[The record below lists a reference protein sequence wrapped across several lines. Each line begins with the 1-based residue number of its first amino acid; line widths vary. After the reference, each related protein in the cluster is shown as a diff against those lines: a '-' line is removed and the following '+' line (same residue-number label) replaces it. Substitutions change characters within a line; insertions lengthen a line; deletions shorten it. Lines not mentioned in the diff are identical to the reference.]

1 MCEKRISD
9 KPKEVL
15 SAVNEVKSTS
25 QAAEMNEHVDPSVKK
40 RSLSNY
46 LSNVNLRR
54 EELEKLKKRQDEEK
68 QQLAVQ
74 QEQLK
79 QEEQEREKERLVKE
93 QREQEAL
100 RRKEDQQKKTV
111 PTEQAEI
118 KENDIPQQAAV
129 KDNES
134 NLRSLDLNVEERRRS
149 IPGDKVGDAVNTFK
163 DHNSPQ
169 PGTSYN
175 AQEIEK
181 PKSETISRDDLHAML
196 KEPKIRRSGVVAG
209 DNCEDE
215 GAIDKEP
222 KKEELSEEEIASDA
236 PTEPASPPKPRRRR
250 LIRGDRLSSLSPRHS
265 TFDNESDS
273 ELSDIDELKSL
284 QISSSFI
291 HGDSSPVRDS
301 HDSRH
306 RYHQPSSPR
315 LVRRSTSP
323 GRAKHHIAVPKA
335 SKQKKGIYRD
345 AGGRT
350 RLQISCDKGNYEQ
363 AKKLIEEEGYDVND
377 QDNAGNTAL
386 HEAALNGHLDIVKL
400 LIENGAD
407 VNMQSFEMFK
417 DTPLIDASANGHL
430 DVVKYLLSHGAD
442 PTICNAKGLTA
453 FESIEDSDLDEQE
466 RDIVHEIKRNLRSA
480 ARNWKD
486 EKAVPGVLNKKDK
499 HLKNQSQ
506 LSQRSEELLGDFE
519 FFWTDITSRAGKE
532 KLFKASKEG
541 KLSYVGAYLE
551 NGGKIDLKSFFEA
564 VKFGHEDIVSLF
576 LAFGAPVNAVSK
588 NGTTALICAVGRG
601 HVGTVKLLLEAGADP
616 SKKDKNGH
624 TASHYAE
631 NSPMGV
637 VNTEEIELL
646 EQAIKKSSSHVTSK
660 EKCIKKSPE
669 QAHVQEKTIINR
681 QEDITDNHKDH
692 EDDENVISIARKRRT
707 VSPDRLENKRQTLL
721 SEILSPEAIEP
732 REAVSPQNI
741 RDSKTSET
749 STPEL
754 ESVKIP
760 EQTPEE
766 KEQRLK
772 AEEEYIQRRLLNKRR
787 KEQEL
792 LRKLA
797 LDEEKREKE
806 RAQQKIEEAKK
817 LQERERLKQIE
828 LENKNKEAELVRRR
842 EIRSLYPIGL
852 RLVDFNNADDYHD
865 YLPLYFAQVGEDGSK
880 YVLDLQVCVIL
891 KDTNFLYNEHNI
903 QNNIPVQLKHK
914 RQLWN
919 IMKFIFLNGG
929 KNAFDWNSC
938 SLQDR
943 IQFELQEYKKF
954 SNLPLQWIKLQDI
967 CISDVSKRQQIEQG
981 IVQIVLTDNIDEA
994 WDIPT
999 AKELAIETVQPHFLP
1014 NKFQKR
1020 HTVTHILQNHKTQ
1033 PLW

>member
-1 MCEKRISD
+1 MNK
-9 KPKEVL
+9 
-15 SAVNEVKSTS
+15 VKSTS
-25 QAAEMNEHVDPSVKK
+25 PAASEMNEHVDPSVKK

-54 EELEKLKKRQDEEK
+54 EELEKLKKRQEEEK

-79 QEEQEREKERLVKE
+79 QEEEEREKERFVKE
-93 QREQEAL
+93 QRKQEDL
-100 RRKEDQQKKTV
+100 RGKEDQQKKTSL
-111 PTEQAEI
+111 TEVVET
-118 KENDIPQQAAV
+118 KGNDIPQQAAV

-134 NLRSLDLNVEERRRS
+134 NLRNLDLNVEERRRS
-149 IPGDKVGDAVNTFK
+149 IPGDKLGDTLNAFK
-163 DHNSPQ
+163 DNNNPQ
-169 PGTSYN
+169 HGTLHN

-196 KEPKIRRSGVVAG
+196 KEPKVRRRGVVAG

-215 GAIDKEP
+215 GAIDRES
-222 KKEELSEEEIASDA
+222 KKEELSEEDVASDA

-273 ELSDIDELKSL
+273 ELSDIDELKSV

-323 GRAKHHIAVPKA
+323 GRVKHHIAVPKVP
-335 SKQKKGIYRD
+335 KQKKGIYRD

-363 AKKLIEEEGYDVND
+363 AKKLIEQEGYDVND

-400 LIENGAD
+400 LIKNGAD

-486 EKAVPGVLNKKDK
+486 EKVVSGLLDKKENY
-499 HLKNQSQ
+499 LKNQSQ

-637 VNTEEIELL
+637 VNTEEIKLL
-646 EQAIKKSSSHVTSK
+646 EQAIEKSSSHVTSK
-660 EKCIKKSPE
+660 DKCIKKLPE
-669 QAHVQEKTIINR
+669 QAHVEEKNIIQR
-681 QEDITDNHKDH
+681 QEDITDNHKDQ

-707 VSPDRLENKRQTLL
+707 VSPDRIETKRQAL
-721 SEILSPEAIEP
+721 SSKTLSPEAIEP
-732 REAVSPQNI
+732 KEPVSPQNV
-741 RDSKTSET
+741 RDSRTSET

-772 AEEEYIQRRLLNKRR
+772 AEEEYIHRRLQNKRR

-880 YVLDLQVCVIL
+880 YVLDLQLCVIL
-891 KDTNFLYNEHNI
+891 KDTNFLYNEHTI
-903 QNNIPVQLKHK
+903 QNKIPVQSKHK

-929 KNAFDWNSC
+929 KNAFNWNSC
-938 SLQDR
+938 SLQAR
-943 IQFELQEYKKF
+943 IQFELQEYTKF

-967 CISDVSKRQQIEQG
+967 CISDASKRQQIEQG
-981 IVQIVLTDNIDEA
+981 IVQIVLTDSIDEA
-994 WDIPT
+994 GDIPT
-999 AKELAIETVQPHFLP
+999 ARELPIETVQPHFLP

-1020 HTVTHILQNHKTQ
+1020 QTVTHILQNYKTR